1 MKQKQVLVIS
11 LTVVILVAGFVMAF
25 NTSEPEHNQSAQS
38 KTTTSST
45 ATQVKNANIA
55 PDFSLTTIDGKTI
68 SMADFKGKG
77 VILNFWATWCP
88 PCRAEIPD
96 MIELQSAYE
105 TKNFSFIG
113 VAVGD
118 RLENVKAFVEKQKI
132 NYPIVMGSP
141 EITND
146 YGKFIDGG
154 IRGIPTS
161 FIINT
166 KGEVLGHF
174 VGARS
179 KEIFEE
185 AIIES
190 LKEK

>member
-1 MKQKQVLVIS
+1 MNKKQI
-11 LTVVILVAGFVMAF
+11 VVITIILVVLAAGIVMAF
-25 NTSEPEHNQSAQS
+25 NSS
-38 KTTTSST
+38 KPDLTPTKE
-45 ATQVKNANIA
+45 ATVARNASDLQVENKNMA
-55 PDFSLTTIDGKTI
+55 PSFSLSTIDGKTI
-68 SMADFKGKG
+68 SLADYKDKGI
-77 VILNFWATWCP
+77 ILNFWATWCP

-96 MIELQSAYE
+96 MIELQSEYE
-105 TKNFSFIG
+105 SKNFTFIG

-118 RLENVKAFVEKQKI
+118 KPEKVKTYIKNQGI
-132 NYPIVMGSP
+132 NYPVAIGTP

-146 YGKFIDGG
+146 YGQFIDGG

-179 KEIFEE
+179 KEVFEE
-185 AIIES
+185 AIKES
-190 LKEK
+190 LKK